1 MNRLLKREWTSMK
14 NSALKSLLPGFILSL
29 LVLIIYKINKAPFLA
44 VMRGIYR
51 CPKEFYQFLGIEEG
65 MATGSFTF
73 YLLFFAMFIG
83 FWLVWDS
90 SNRMIK
96 SVYGDVCSDELYSLM
111 NQLYSRKQLA
121 FGKYGGALIVSVLQV
136 TVWNAALILFVILGN
151 AISQQRNQ
159 GIWIVFRLYVISLA
173 VHIFIISLSF
183 VLAVWRARRGRSF
196 SPDGILF
203 GSLLI
208 GNSWK
213 IRDLLVLIFAKLS
226 VPVGKIVRI
235 ERMFSWLDKLYWI
248 SPLSWMNPLQL
259 QTGKLFLVQILLL
272 LAASGILALTG
283 VRLYGPAK

>member
-14 NSALKSLLPGFILSL
+14 NSAFKSLLPGLILSV
-29 LVLIIYKINKAPFLA
+29 LVLILYKINKAPFLA

-73 YLLFFAMFIG
+73 YLLFLAMFIG

-90 SNRMIK
+90 SSRVIK
-96 SVYGDVCSDELYSLM
+96 SVYSDVCSDELYSLM
-111 NQLYSRKQLA
+111 NQLYSREQLA
-121 FGKYGGALIVSVLQV
+121 FGKYGGALLVSVLQV
-136 TVWNAALILFVILGN
+136 TVWNAALILFIIFGN

-159 GIWIVFRLYVISLA
+159 GILIVFRLYVISLA
-173 VHIFIISLSF
+173 VHIFTISLSF

-226 VPVGKIVRI
+226 VPVGKIVKL
-235 ERMFSWLDKLYWI
+235 EQMFLWLDKLYWI
-248 SPLSWMNPLQL
+248 SPFSWMNPLKL
-259 QTGKLFLVQILLL
+259 QNGGVFVAQILLL
-272 LAASGILALTG
+272 LAASGILALAG